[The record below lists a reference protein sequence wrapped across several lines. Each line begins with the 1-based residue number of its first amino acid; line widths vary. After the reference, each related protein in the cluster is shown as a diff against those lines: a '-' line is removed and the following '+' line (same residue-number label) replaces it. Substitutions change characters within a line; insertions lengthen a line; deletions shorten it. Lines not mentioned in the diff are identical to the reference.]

1 MADTRSQ
8 ETGGQESVEQESV
21 GQESVGE
28 ETGSGRVRAR
38 RGLRI
43 TLLSMAAAIL
53 LLGAAAAC
61 VYGYMAISNARR
73 AARVATIADIARS
86 APAAT
91 VWIGAR

>member
-1 MADTRSQ
+1 MADMRSTV
-8 ETGGQESVEQESV
+8 TGGSR
-21 GQESVGE
+21 
-28 ETGSGRVRAR
+28 ETMGGPIRIR

-53 LLGAAAAC
+53 LLGAAAAG

-91 VWIGAR
+91 VWIGVR